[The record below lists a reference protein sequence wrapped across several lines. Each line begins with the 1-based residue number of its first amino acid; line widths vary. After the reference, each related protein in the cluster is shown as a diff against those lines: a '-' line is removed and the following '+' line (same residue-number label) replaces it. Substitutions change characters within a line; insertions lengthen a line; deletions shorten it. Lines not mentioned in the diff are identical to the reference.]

1 MLEANGSGLLD
12 PALWLA
18 LGGGLG
24 IGLLIGLERERNPAG
39 KAGVRTFALVSLL
52 GTLAALAGI
61 YVNTD
66 WLLPAGLL
74 AVTGMLIVAYARVG
88 PGEDP
93 GTTTVAAAGVAYLL
107 GALAGLGEAPL
118 ATALAIVVTAL
129 LYFKPELESVTSALS
144 REEQVSLLQFLVI
157 TFIVL
162 PILPDQ
168 AYGPYGVLNPRHIW
182 LMVVLIAGVGVA
194 SYIAMRVAGERHGT
208 LLTGLLGGL
217 VSSTATTALYAR
229 RSAEAPGSAQVA
241 LVVVS
246 LANLVVL
253 VRVGVYSALVAPGIV
268 PRLLPVLGCALAAGL
283 VVVAFLYLRADR
295 GTRLALPAARNPAE
309 IGMALRFGA
318 LYAAVLFVAAWL
330 EDTIGNRGL
339 YLATAL
345 SGLADVDP
353 GVLSAL
359 NLFVDERVS
368 AGTAVA
374 AIAVA
379 LAANMLFKLGVLAWL
394 GRGLVLPA
402 LAPFGAAL
410 AGGAAGLLFVSG

>member
-1 MLEANGSGLLD
+1 MNEHGTGLLD

-18 LGGGLG
+18 VGGGLG
-24 IGLLIGLERERNPAG
+24 VGLLIGLERERNRAA

-61 YVNTD
+61 YANTD

-74 AVTGMLIVAYARVG
+74 AVTGMLIVSYARVG

-129 LYFKPELESVTSALS
+129 LYFKPELESVTTALS
-144 REEQVSLLQFLVI
+144 REEQVSMLQFLVI

-162 PILPDQ
+162 PILPNQ
-168 AYGPYGVLNPRHIW
+168 AYGPYAVLNPRQIW

-194 SYIAMRVAGERHGT
+194 SYVAMRVAGERHGV

-229 RSAEAPGSAQVA
+229 RSSEMPGSAPVA

-246 LANLVVL
+246 LANLVLL
-253 VRVGVYSALVAPGIV
+253 VRVAAYSAVVAPGIL
-268 PRLLPVLGCALAAGL
+268 PQLLPVLGAALAAG
-283 VVVAFLYLRADR
+283 VAVVAVVYARAQHA
-295 GTRLALPAARNPAE
+295 TRLAMPAARNPAE

-318 LYAAVLFVAAWL
+318 FYALVLFVAAWL
-330 EDTIGNRGL
+330 EDEIGARGL

-345 SGLADVDP
+345 SGLADVDS
-353 GVLSAL
+353 GALTAL
-359 NLFVDERVS
+359 NLFDEGRVS
-368 AGTAVA
+368 GLTAVA

-379 LAANMLFKLGVLAWL
+379 IASNMLFKLGILAWL
-394 GRGLVLPA
+394 GKGLFWRTLV
-402 LAPFGAAL
+402 PFGAAL
-410 AGGAAGLLFVSG
+410 AGGAAGFLFVAA

>member
-1 MLEANGSGLLD
+1 MNEHGSGLLD

-18 LGGGLG
+18 VGGGLG
-24 IGLLIGLERERNPAG
+24 IGLLIGLERERNRAT

-74 AVTGMLIVAYARVG
+74 AVTGMLIVSYARVG

-129 LYFKPELESVTSALS
+129 LYFKPELESVTAALS
-144 REEQVSLLQFLVI
+144 REEQVSMLQFLVI

-168 AYGPYGVLNPRHIW
+168 AYGPFAVLNPRQIW
-182 LMVVLIAGVGVA
+182 LMVVLIAAVGVA
-194 SYIAMRVAGERHGT
+194 SYIAMRIAGERHGV

-229 RSAEAPGSAQVA
+229 RSAEVPGSAPVA

-246 LANLVVL
+246 LANLVLL
-253 VRVGVYSALVAPGIV
+253 VRVSAYSAVVAPAIL
-268 PRLLPVLGCALAAGL
+268 PSLLPVLGAGL
-283 VVVAFLYLRADR
+283 VAGGVVVAFLHVRAER
-295 GTRLALPAARNPAE
+295 ATRLALPTARNPAE

-318 LYAAVLFVAAWL
+318 LYALVLFVAAWL
-330 EDTIGNRGL
+330 QDAIGTHGL

-345 SGLADVDP
+345 SGLADVDS
-353 GVLSAL
+353 GALTAL
-359 NLFVDERVS
+359 NLFGEGRAG

-374 AIAVA
+374 AIAIA
-379 LAANMLFKLGVLAWL
+379 IASNMLFKLAILAWL
-394 GRGLVLPA
+394 GKDLFWRA

-410 AGGAAGLLFVSG
+410 AGGAAGYAFIAG

>member
-1 MLEANGSGLLD
+1 MEHYASGLLD

-18 LGGGLG
+18 IGGGLG

-52 GTLAALAGI
+52 GTLAALLGV
-61 YVNTD
+61 YVDTV

-74 AVTGMLIVAYARVG
+74 AVTGMLVVAYARVA
-88 PGEDP
+88 PSEDP

-107 GALAGLGEAPL
+107 GALAGLGEATL
-118 ATALAIVVTAL
+118 AAALAIVVTAL
-129 LYFKPELESVTSALS
+129 LYFKPELESWSVALK

-162 PILPDQ
+162 PILPDRT
-168 AYGPYGVLNPRHIW
+168 YGPYGVLNPREIW
-182 LMVVLIAGVGVA
+182 LMVVLISGVGVA
-194 SYIAMRVAGERHGT
+194 SYMAMRVAGERHGM

-229 RSAEAPGSAQVA
+229 RSNESPAMSQVA

-253 VRVGVYSALVAPGIV
+253 VRVAVLATVVAPGV
-268 PRLLPVLGCALAAGL
+268 LPRLAPVLGAALIAGLAA
-283 VVVAFLYLRADR
+283 AAYLLHRAQR
-295 GTRLALPAARNPAE
+295 GTQLALPPARNPAE
-309 IGMALRFGA
+309 IGMAVRFGA
-318 LYAAVLFVAAWL
+318 LYAFVLLAAAWL
-330 EDTIGNRGL
+330 QDLIGSRGL
-339 YLATAL
+339 YVATAL

-359 NLFVDERVS
+359 NLYGAGRVE
-368 AGTAVA
+368 AATAVA
-374 AIAVA
+374 AIAIA
-379 LAANMLFKLGVLAWL
+379 LLANTLFKLGLLAWF
-394 GRGLVLPA
+394 GRSLA
-402 LAPFGAAL
+402 LRALLPFGATL
-410 AGGAAGLLFVSG
+410 AGGAAGLLLVFR

>member
-1 MLEANGSGLLD
+1 MEHNGSGLLD

-18 LGGGLG
+18 IGGGLG

-52 GTLAALAGI
+52 GTLASLLGG
-61 YVNTD
+61 YVDTA

-74 AVTGMLIVAYARVG
+74 AVTGMLIVAYARVA
-88 PGEDP
+88 PTEDP

-107 GALAGLGEAPL
+107 GALAGLGEATL
-118 ATALAIVVTAL
+118 AAALAILVTAL
-129 LYFKPELESVTSALS
+129 LYFKPELESWSAALK

-162 PILPDQ
+162 PILPDRT
-168 AYGPYGVLNPRHIW
+168 YGPYGVLNPREIW

-194 SYIAMRVAGERHGT
+194 SYMAMRVAGERHGT

-229 RSAEAPGSAQVA
+229 RSNESPAMSQVA

-253 VRVGVYSALVAPGIV
+253 MRVAVLAAVVAPGIL
-268 PRLLPVLGCALAAGL
+268 PRLAPVLGAALAAGL
-283 VVVAFLYLRADR
+283 VAVAFLLHRAVR
-295 GTRLALPAARNPAE
+295 GTQLALPPARNPAE
-309 IGMALRFGA
+309 IGMAVRFGA
-318 LYAAVLFVAAWL
+318 LYAFVLLAAAWL
-330 EDTIGNRGL
+330 QELVGSHGL
-339 YLATAL
+339 YIATAL

-359 NLFVDERVS
+359 NLYGAGRVE

-374 AIAVA
+374 AIAIA
-379 LAANMLFKLGVLAWL
+379 LLANTLFKLGVLAWF
-394 GRGLVLPA
+394 GRGLALRA

-410 AGGAAGLLFVSG
+410 TGGAAGLLYVLQ

>member
-1 MLEANGSGLLD
+1 MEPSGAGHLD
-12 PALWLA
+12 AALWLA
-18 LGGGLG
+18 VGAGLG
-24 IGLLIGLERERNPAG
+24 IGLLIGLERERNPAA

-52 GTLAALAGI
+52 GTLATLTGA
-61 YVNTD
+61 YVD
-66 WLLPAGLL
+66 SMWLLPVGLL
-74 AVTGMLIVAYARVG
+74 AVTGMLVVAYARVA
-88 PGEDP
+88 PQEDP

-129 LYFKPELESVTSALS
+129 LYFKPELEGWSAALK
-144 REEQVSLLQFLVI
+144 REEQVSMLQFLVI

-162 PILPDQ
+162 PILPDRG
-168 AYGPYGVLNPRHIW
+168 YGPYGVLNPRQIW
-182 LMVVLIAGVGVA
+182 LMVVLVAGVGVA
-194 SYIAMRVAGERHGT
+194 SYMALRVAGERHGM

-229 RSAEAPGSAQVA
+229 RSNESPAMAQAA

-253 VRVGVYSALVAPGIV
+253 VRVAVLAAVVAPAILA
-268 PRLLPVLGCALAAGL
+268 RLLPVLGAALACGVAA
-283 VVVAFLYLRADR
+283 VAFLLHRAVR
-295 GTRLALPAARNPAE
+295 GAQFALPPARNPAE

-318 LYAAVLFVAAWL
+318 LYALVLLAAAWL
-330 EDTIGNRGL
+330 QDLVGSRGL
-339 YLATAL
+339 YIATAL

-359 NLFVDERVS
+359 NLFD
-368 AGTAVA
+368 AGRAGAATAVF
-374 AIAVA
+374 AIAIA
-379 LAANMLFKLGVLAWL
+379 LAANTLFKLGLLGWY
-394 GRGLVLPA
+394 GRGLALRA

-410 AGGAAGLLFVSG
+410 AGGAAGLLLLAG

>member
-1 MLEANGSGLLD
+1 MELNGTSLLD
-12 PALWLA
+12 PTLWLA
-18 LGGGLG
+18 IGGGLG

-52 GTLAALAGI
+52 GTLAALLGGYAE
-61 YVNTD
+61 NA
-66 WLLPAGLL
+66 WLLPAGLV
-74 AVTGMLIVAYARVG
+74 AVTGMLVVAYARVG

-107 GALAGLGEAPL
+107 GALAGFGEATL
-118 ATALAIVVTAL
+118 AAALAIVVTAL
-129 LYFKPELESVTSALS
+129 LYFKPELESWSAALK

-162 PILPDQ
+162 PVLPDRG
-168 AYGPYGVLNPRHIW
+168 YGPYGVLNPREIW

-194 SYIAMRVAGERHGT
+194 SYMAMRVAGERHGM

-229 RSAEAPGSAQVA
+229 RGNESPAMAQAA
-241 LVVVS
+241 LGVVS

-253 VRVGVYSALVAPGIV
+253 VRVGVLAAVVAPAILSG
-268 PRLLPVLGCALAAGL
+268 LLPVLGAALACGVLA
-283 VVVAFLYLRADR
+283 VAVLLRRSAR
-295 GTRLALPAARNPAE
+295 AERFVLPPARNPAE

-318 LYAAVLFVAAWL
+318 LYAAVLLAAAWL
-330 EDTIGNRGL
+330 QDQIGSRGL
-339 YLATAL
+339 FVATAI

-359 NLFVDERVS
+359 SLFGGGRID

-374 AIAVA
+374 AIAIA
-379 LAANMLFKLGVLAWL
+379 LAANMLFKLGILAWL
-394 GRGLVLPA
+394 GRGLA
-402 LAPFGAAL
+402 LRAAAPFGAAL
-410 AGGAAGLLFVSG
+410 AGGAAALAFL

>member
-1 MLEANGSGLLD
+1 MESYGSGLLD

-18 LGGGLG
+18 IGAGLG

-52 GTLAALAGI
+52 GTLAALLGAYADGA
-61 YVNTD
+61 

-74 AVTGMLIVAYARVG
+74 AVTGMLIVAYARVA
-88 PGEDP
+88 PQEDP
-93 GTTTVAAAGVAYLL
+93 GTTTVAAAAVAYLL

-118 ATALAIVVTAL
+118 AAALAIVVTAL
-129 LYFKPELESVTSALS
+129 LYFKPELEGWSSALR

-162 PILPDQ
+162 PILPDRT
-168 AYGPYGVLNPRHIW
+168 YGPYGVLNPRDIW

-194 SYIAMRVAGERHGT
+194 SYMAMRVAGERHGA

-229 RSAEAPGSAQVA
+229 RSSESPAMSQVA

-253 VRVGVYSALVAPGIV
+253 VRVAVLAAVVAPGILS
-268 PRLLPVLGCALAAGL
+268 RLLPVLGAALATGVAAA
-283 VVVAFLYLRADR
+283 AFLLVRAER
-295 GTRLALPAARNPAE
+295 GAQLALPPARNPAE
-309 IGMALRFGA
+309 IGMAVRFGA
-318 LYAAVLFVAAWL
+318 LYALVLLAAAWL
-330 EDTIGNRGL
+330 QDLIGSHGL

-359 NLFVDERVS
+359 NLYG
-368 AGTAVA
+368 AGRIETATAVV
-374 AIAVA
+374 AIAIA
-379 LAANMLFKLGVLAWL
+379 LLANTLFKLGVLAWFSRRL
-394 GRGLVLPA
+394 A
-402 LAPFGAAL
+402 LRALLPFGAAL
-410 AGGAAGLLFVSG
+410 AGGAAGLLL

>member
-1 MLEANGSGLLD
+1 MEHNGSGLLD

-18 LGGGLG
+18 IGGGLG

-52 GTLAALAGI
+52 GTLASLLGG
-61 YVNTD
+61 YVDTA

-74 AVTGMLIVAYARVG
+74 AVTGMLIVAYARVA
-88 PGEDP
+88 PTEDP

-107 GALAGLGEAPL
+107 GALAGLGEATL
-118 ATALAIVVTAL
+118 AAALAILVTAL
-129 LYFKPELESVTSALS
+129 LYFKPELESWSAALK

-162 PILPDQ
+162 PILPDRT
-168 AYGPYGVLNPRHIW
+168 YGPYGVLNPREIW
-182 LMVVLIAGVGVA
+182 LMVVLISGVGVA
-194 SYIAMRVAGERHGT
+194 SYMAMRVAGERHGT

-229 RSAEAPGSAQVA
+229 RSNESPALSQVA

-253 VRVGVYSALVAPGIV
+253 VRVAVLAAVVAPGIL
-268 PRLLPVLGCALAAGL
+268 PRLAPVLGAALAAGL
-283 VVVAFLYLRADR
+283 VAVAFLLHRSQR
-295 GTRLALPAARNPAE
+295 GTQLALPPARNPAE
-309 IGMALRFGA
+309 IGMAVRFGA
-318 LYAAVLFVAAWL
+318 LYAFVLLAAAWL
-330 EDTIGNRGL
+330 QDLVGSHGL
-339 YLATAL
+339 YIATAL
-345 SGLADVDP
+345 SGVADVDP

-359 NLFVDERVS
+359 NLYGADRVEDS
-368 AGTAVA
+368 TAVA
-374 AIAVA
+374 AIAIA
-379 LAANMLFKLGVLAWL
+379 LLANTLFKLGVLAWF
-394 GRGLVLPA
+394 GRGLALRA

-410 AGGAAGLLFVSG
+410 AGGAAGLLYVLK

>member
-1 MLEANGSGLLD
+1 MDSYGPGLLD

-18 LGGGLG
+18 IGGGLG

-52 GTLAALAGI
+52 GTLAALLGA
-61 YVNTD
+61 YVD
-66 WLLPAGLL
+66 GAWLLPAGLL
-74 AVTGMLIVAYARVG
+74 AVTGMLVVAYARVA
-88 PGEDP
+88 PAEDP

-107 GALAGLGEAPL
+107 GALAGLGEATL
-118 ATALAIVVTAL
+118 AAALAIVVTAL
-129 LYFKPELESVTSALS
+129 LYFKPELESWSAALK

-162 PILPDQ
+162 PVLPDRT
-168 AYGPYGVLNPRHIW
+168 YGPYGVLNPREIW

-194 SYIAMRVAGERHGT
+194 SYMAMRVAGERHGT

-229 RSAEAPGSAQVA
+229 RSSESPAMSQVA

-253 VRVGVYSALVAPGIV
+253 VRVAVLAAVVAPGILS
-268 PRLLPVLGCALAAGL
+268 RLLPVLGAALAAG
-283 VVVAFLYLRADR
+283 VAAAAYLLHRAQR
-295 GTRLALPAARNPAE
+295 GTQLALPPARNPAE

-318 LYAAVLFVAAWL
+318 LYGLVLLAAAWL
-330 EDTIGNRGL
+330 QDLIGSHGL
-339 YLATAL
+339 YVATAL

-359 NLFVDERVS
+359 NLYD
-368 AGTAVA
+368 AGRIEVATAVA
-374 AIAVA
+374 AIAIA
-379 LAANMLFKLGVLAWL
+379 LLANTLFKLGVLAWYSRRL
-394 GRGLVLPA
+394 A
-402 LAPFGAAL
+402 LRALLPFGAAL
-410 AGGAAGLLFVSG
+410 AGGAAGLLLVLA

>member
-1 MLEANGSGLLD
+1 MGPNASGLLD

-18 LGGGLG
+18 VGGGVG

-52 GTLAALAGI
+52 GTLAALVGVVVDNA
-61 YVNTD
+61 

-74 AVTGMLIVAYARVG
+74 AVTGMLIVAYARVA
-88 PGEDP
+88 PEEDP
-93 GTTTVAAAGVAYLL
+93 GTTSVAAAGVAYLL
-107 GALAGLGEAPL
+107 GALAGLGQAPL
-118 ATALAIVVTAL
+118 AAALAIVVTAL
-129 LYFKPELESVTSALS
+129 LYFKPELEGWSSALK

-162 PILPDQ
+162 PILPDRG
-168 AYGPYGVLNPRHIW
+168 YGPYGVLNPREIW

-194 SYIAMRVAGERHGT
+194 SYMAMRVAGERHGT

-229 RSAEAPGSAQVA
+229 RSNESAAMAKVA

-253 VRVGVYSALVAPGIV
+253 VRVAVLAAVVAPGLL
-268 PRLLPVLGCALAAGL
+268 PRLLPVLSAALAAG
-283 VVVAFLYLRADR
+283 VAATAFLLWRSEGGAQ
-295 GTRLALPAARNPAE
+295 LALPPARNPAE

-318 LYAAVLFVAAWL
+318 LYALVLLAAAWL
-330 EDTIGNRGL
+330 QDMIGSRGL
-339 YLATAL
+339 YVATAL
-345 SGLADVDP
+345 SGVADVDP

-359 NLFVDERVS
+359 NLYGGGRAE
-368 AGTAVA
+368 AGTAVV
-374 AIAVA
+374 AIAIA
-379 LAANMLFKLGVLAWL
+379 LLSNTLFKLGLLAWFG
-394 GRGLVLPA
+394 GRLA
-402 LAPFGAAL
+402 LRALLPFGAAL
-410 AGGAAGLLFVSG
+410 AGGAGGLLLVLG

>member
-24 IGLLIGLERERNPAG
+24 IGLLIGLERERNPAA

-66 WLLPAGLL
+66 WLLPVGLL

-162 PILPDQ
+162 PILPDR

-229 RSAEAPGSAQVA
+229 RSTDAPGSVQVA

-268 PRLLPVLGCALAAGL
+268 PRLLPVLGSALAAGL
-283 VVVAFLYLRADR
+283 VAVALLYLRADR

-330 EDTIGNRGL
+330 EDAIGNRGL

-379 LAANMLFKLGVLAWL
+379 LATNMLFKLGVLAWL
-394 GRGLVLPA
+394 GRGLFLPA

>member
-1 MLEANGSGLLD
+1 MEHNGSGLLD
-12 PALWLA
+12 SALWLA
-18 LGGGLG
+18 IGGGLG

-52 GTLAALAGI
+52 GTLTSLLGGYMDTA
-61 YVNTD
+61 

-74 AVTGMLIVAYARVG
+74 AVTGMLVVAYARVA
-88 PGEDP
+88 PAEDP
-93 GTTTVAAAGVAYLL
+93 GTTTIAAAGVAYLL
-107 GALAGLGEAPL
+107 GALAGLGEATL
-118 ATALAIVVTAL
+118 AAALAILVTAL
-129 LYFKPELESVTSALS
+129 LYFKPELESWSAALK

-162 PILPDQ
+162 PILPDR
-168 AYGPYGVLNPRHIW
+168 AYGPYGVLNPREIW

-194 SYIAMRVAGERHGT
+194 SYMAMRVAGERHGT

-229 RSAEAPGSAQVA
+229 RSNESPAMSQVA

-253 VRVGVYSALVAPGIV
+253 VRVAVLATVLAPGILS
-268 PRLLPVLGCALAAGL
+268 RLLPVVGAALAAGL
-283 VVVAFLYLRADR
+283 VAVAFLVHRAER
-295 GTRLALPAARNPAE
+295 GTQLALPPARNPAE
-309 IGMALRFGA
+309 IGMAVRFGA
-318 LYAAVLFVAAWL
+318 LYAIVLLAAAWL
-330 EDTIGNRGL
+330 QDLVGSHGL
-339 YLATAL
+339 YIATAL

-359 NLFVDERVS
+359 NLYD
-368 AGTAVA
+368 AGRIEPTTAVA
-374 AIAVA
+374 AIAIA
-379 LAANMLFKLGVLAWL
+379 LLANTLFKLGVLAWFGGSL
-394 GRGLVLPA
+394 ALRA

-410 AGGAAGLLFVSG
+410 AGGAAGLLFVLT

>member
-1 MLEANGSGLLD
+1 MYDIHGSGLLD

-18 LGGGLG
+18 VGGGLG
-24 IGLLIGLERERNPAG
+24 IGLLIGLERERNPAA

-52 GTLAALAGI
+52 GALAALVSV
-61 YVNTD
+61 YVDTE
-66 WLLPAGLL
+66 WLLPAGLV
-74 AVTGMLIVAYARVG
+74 AVTGMLIVAYARVA
-88 PGEDP
+88 PQEDP

-129 LYFKPELESVTSALS
+129 LYFKPELEGVSKALT

-162 PILPDQ
+162 PILPDR
-168 AYGPYGVLNPRHIW
+168 AYGPYGVLNPREIW
-182 LMVVLIAGVGVA
+182 LIVVLISGVGVA
-194 SYIAMRVAGERHGT
+194 SYVAMRVAGERHGV

-229 RSAEAPGSAQVA
+229 RSAEAPGSAPVA
-241 LVVVS
+241 VVVVS
-246 LANLVVL
+246 LANLVSL
-253 VRVGVYSALVAPGIV
+253 VRVGVLAAVVAPGV
-268 PRLLPVLGCALAAGL
+268 LPRLLPVLGSALAAGL
-283 VVVAFLYLRADR
+283 AVVAFLLVRAER
-295 GTRLALPAARNPAE
+295 GTRLQLPPARNPAE

-318 LYAAVLFVAAWL
+318 IYAAVLFAAAWL
-330 EDTIGNRGL
+330 QDAIGDRGL
-339 YLATAL
+339 FLATAL
-345 SGLADVDP
+345 SGVADVDP

-359 NLFVDERVS
+359 NLFGADRVA

-374 AIAVA
+374 AIAIA

-394 GRGLVLPA
+394 GRGLFIRA
-402 LAPFGAAL
+402 LAPFCAAL
-410 AGGAAGLLFVSG
+410 AGGAAGLLVAAG

>member
-1 MLEANGSGLLD
+1 MNEHGSGLLD
-12 PALWLA
+12 PALWIA
-18 LGGGLG
+18 VGGGLG

-74 AVTGMLIVAYARVG
+74 AVTGMLIVAYARVA

-93 GTTTVAAAGVAYLL
+93 GTTTIAAAGVAYLL

-129 LYFKPELESVTSALS
+129 LYFKPELESVTTALS
-144 REEQVSLLQFLVI
+144 REEQVSMLQFLVI

-168 AYGPYGVLNPRHIW
+168 AYGPYAVLNPRHVW
-182 LMVVLIAGVGVA
+182 LMVVLVAGVGVA
-194 SYIAMRVAGERHGT
+194 SYVALRVAGERHGV

-229 RSAEAPGSAQVA
+229 RSSESPGSAPVA

-246 LANLVVL
+246 LANLVLL
-253 VRVGVYSALVAPGIV
+253 VRVAAYSAVVAPGIL
-268 PRLLPVLGCALAAGL
+268 PLLLPVLGGALAAG
-283 VVVAFLYLRADR
+283 VVVVGLVYVRAER
-295 GTRLALPAARNPAE
+295 GMRLAMPPARNPAE

-318 LYAAVLFVAAWL
+318 FYALVLFVAAWL
-330 EDTIGNRGL
+330 EDEIGARGL

-345 SGLADVDP
+345 SGLADVDS
-353 GVLSAL
+353 GALTAL
-359 NLFVDERVS
+359 NLFGDGRIGG
-368 AGTAVA
+368 ATAVA

-379 LAANMLFKLGVLAWL
+379 IAANMLFKLGILAWL
-394 GRGLVLPA
+394 GKGLFWRTLV
-402 LAPFGAAL
+402 PFGAAL
-410 AGGAAGLLFVSG
+410 AGGAAGLLLAAG

>member
-1 MLEANGSGLLD
+1 MEHNGSGLLD

-18 LGGGLG
+18 IGGGLG

-52 GTLAALAGI
+52 GTLASLLGVYADTG
-61 YVNTD
+61 

-74 AVTGMLIVAYARVG
+74 AVTGMLIVAYARV
-88 PGEDP
+88 PPTEDP

-107 GALAGLGEAPL
+107 GALAGFGEATL
-118 ATALAIVVTAL
+118 AAALAILVTAL
-129 LYFKPELESVTSALS
+129 LYFKPELESWSAALK

-162 PILPDQ
+162 PILPDRT
-168 AYGPYGVLNPRHIW
+168 YGPYGVLNPREIW
-182 LMVVLIAGVGVA
+182 LMVVLISGVGVA
-194 SYIAMRVAGERHGT
+194 SYMAMRVAGERHGT

-229 RSAEAPGSAQVA
+229 RSNESPALSQVA

-253 VRVGVYSALVAPGIV
+253 VRVAVLAAVVAPGIL
-268 PRLLPVLGCALAAGL
+268 PRLAPVLGAALAAGL
-283 VVVAFLYLRADR
+283 VAVAFLLHRSQR
-295 GTRLALPAARNPAE
+295 GTQLALPPARNPAE
-309 IGMALRFGA
+309 IGMAVRFGA
-318 LYAAVLFVAAWL
+318 LYAFVLLAAAWL
-330 EDTIGNRGL
+330 QDLVGSHGL
-339 YLATAL
+339 YIATAL
-345 SGLADVDP
+345 SGVADVDP

-359 NLFVDERVS
+359 NLYGADRVEDS
-368 AGTAVA
+368 TAVA
-374 AIAVA
+374 AIAIA
-379 LAANMLFKLGVLAWL
+379 LLANTLFKLGVLAWF
-394 GRGLVLPA
+394 GRGLALRA

-410 AGGAAGLLFVSG
+410 AGGAAGLLYVLK

>member
-1 MLEANGSGLLD
+1 MEHNGSGLLD

-18 LGGGLG
+18 IGGGLG

-52 GTLAALAGI
+52 GTLASLLGG
-61 YVNTD
+61 YVDTA

-74 AVTGMLIVAYARVG
+74 AVTGMLIVAYARVA
-88 PGEDP
+88 PTEDP

-107 GALAGLGEAPL
+107 GALAGLGEATL
-118 ATALAIVVTAL
+118 AAALAILVTAL
-129 LYFKPELESVTSALS
+129 LYFKPELESWSAALK

-162 PILPDQ
+162 PILPDRT
-168 AYGPYGVLNPRHIW
+168 YGPYGVLNPREIW

-194 SYIAMRVAGERHGT
+194 SYMAMRVAGERHGT

-229 RSAEAPGSAQVA
+229 RSNESPAMSQVA

-253 VRVGVYSALVAPGIV
+253 MRVAVLAAVVAPGIL
-268 PRLLPVLGCALAAGL
+268 PRLAPVLGAALAAGL
-283 VVVAFLYLRADR
+283 VAVAFLLHRAVR
-295 GTRLALPAARNPAE
+295 GTQLALPAARNPAE
-309 IGMALRFGA
+309 IGMAVRFGA
-318 LYAAVLFVAAWL
+318 LYAFVLLAAAWL
-330 EDTIGNRGL
+330 QELVGSHGL
-339 YLATAL
+339 YIATAL

-359 NLFVDERVS
+359 NLYGAGRVE

-374 AIAVA
+374 AIAIA
-379 LAANMLFKLGVLAWL
+379 LLANTLFKLGVLAWF
-394 GRGLVLPA
+394 GRGLALRA

-410 AGGAAGLLFVSG
+410 TGGAAGLLYVLQ

>member
-1 MLEANGSGLLD
+1 MEFNGTGLLD
-12 PALWLA
+12 TTLWLA
-18 LGGGLG
+18 IGGGLG
-24 IGLLIGLERERNPAG
+24 AGLLIGLERERNPAG

-52 GTLAALAGI
+52 GTLAALLGNHVESA
-61 YVNTD
+61 

-74 AVTGMLIVAYARVG
+74 AVTGMLVVAYARVA

-107 GALAGLGEAPL
+107 GALAGYGEATL
-118 ATALAIVVTAL
+118 AAALAIVVTAL
-129 LYFKPELESVTSALS
+129 LYFKPELESWSAALK

-162 PILPDQ
+162 PILPDRGF
-168 AYGPYGVLNPRHIW
+168 GPYGVLNPREIW

-194 SYIAMRVAGERHGT
+194 SYMAMRVAGERHGT

-229 RSAEAPGSAQVA
+229 RSVESPAMAQVA

-253 VRVGVYSALVAPGIV
+253 VRVAVLAAVVAPEIL
-268 PRLLPVLGCALAAGL
+268 PRLTPVLGAALAAGL
-283 VVVAFLYLRADR
+283 VAVALLLHR
-295 GTRLALPAARNPAE
+295 GAGGTQLALPPARNPAE

-318 LYAAVLFVAAWL
+318 LYAVVLLAAAWL
-330 EDTIGNRGL
+330 QDLFGGRGL
-339 YLATAL
+339 YIATAL

-359 NLFVDERVS
+359 NLFGGARIS

-374 AIAVA
+374 AIAIA
-379 LAANMLFKLGVLAWL
+379 LAANMLFKLGILAWF
-394 GRGLVLPA
+394 GRRLALRA

-410 AGGAAGLLFVSG
+410 AGGAAALAFVLA

>member
-1 MLEANGSGLLD
+1 MEHNGSGLLD

-18 LGGGLG
+18 IGGGLG

-52 GTLAALAGI
+52 GTLASLLGVYADTG
-61 YVNTD
+61 

-74 AVTGMLIVAYARVG
+74 AVTGMLIVAYARVA
-88 PGEDP
+88 PTEDP

-107 GALAGLGEAPL
+107 GALAGLGEATL
-118 ATALAIVVTAL
+118 AAALAIVVTAL
-129 LYFKPELESVTSALS
+129 LYFKPELESWSAALK

-162 PILPDQ
+162 PILPDRTF
-168 AYGPYGVLNPRHIW
+168 GPYGVLNPREIW

-194 SYIAMRVAGERHGT
+194 SYMAMRVAGERHGT

-229 RSAEAPGSAQVA
+229 RSNESPAMSQVA

-253 VRVGVYSALVAPGIV
+253 VRVAVLAAVVAPGILS
-268 PRLLPVLGCALAAGL
+268 RLLPVLGAALATGVAAA
-283 VVVAFLYLRADR
+283 AFLLVRAER
-295 GTRLALPAARNPAE
+295 GAQLALPPARNPAE

-318 LYAAVLFVAAWL
+318 LYAFVLLAAAWL
-330 EDTIGNRGL
+330 QDLVGSEGL
-339 YLATAL
+339 YIVTAL

-359 NLFVDERVS
+359 NLYGTARVE
-368 AGTAVA
+368 AATAVA
-374 AIAVA
+374 AIAIA
-379 LAANMLFKLGVLAWL
+379 LLANTLFKLGVLAWFG
-394 GRGLVLPA
+394 GRLALRALLP
-402 LAPFGAAL
+402 FSAAL
-410 AGGAAGLLFVSG
+410 AGGAAGLPYVLK

>member
-1 MLEANGSGLLD
+1 MEHNGSGLLD

-18 LGGGLG
+18 IGGGLG

-52 GTLAALAGI
+52 GTLTSLLGGYMDTA
-61 YVNTD
+61 

-74 AVTGMLIVAYARVG
+74 AVTGMLVVAYARVA
-88 PGEDP
+88 PTEDP

-107 GALAGLGEAPL
+107 GALAGLGEATL
-118 ATALAIVVTAL
+118 AAALAILVTAL
-129 LYFKPELESVTSALS
+129 LYFKPELESWSAALK

-162 PILPDQ
+162 PILPDRT
-168 AYGPYGVLNPRHIW
+168 YGPYAVLNPREIW

-194 SYIAMRVAGERHGT
+194 SYMAMRVAGERHGT

-229 RSAEAPGSAQVA
+229 RSNESPAMSQVA

-253 VRVGVYSALVAPGIV
+253 VRVAVLATVLAPEILS
-268 PRLLPVLGCALAAGL
+268 RLLPVLGAALAAGL
-283 VVVAFLYLRADR
+283 AAVAFLVHRA
-295 GTRLALPAARNPAE
+295 TRDTHLALPPARNPAE
-309 IGMALRFGA
+309 IGMAVRFGA
-318 LYAAVLFVAAWL
+318 LYALVLLAAAWL
-330 EDTIGNRGL
+330 QDLIGSRGL
-339 YLATAL
+339 YVATAL

-359 NLFVDERVS
+359 NLYDAGRVEP
-368 AGTAVA
+368 ATAVA
-374 AIAVA
+374 AIAIA
-379 LAANMLFKLGVLAWL
+379 LLANTLFKLGVLAWY
-394 GRGLVLPA
+394 GRGLALRA

-410 AGGAAGLLFVSG
+410 AGGAAGLLFVLK

>member
-1 MLEANGSGLLD
+1 MELNGSGLLD
-12 PALWLA
+12 TALWLA
-18 LGGGLG
+18 VGAGLG
-24 IGLLIGLERERNPAG
+24 IGLLIGLERERNPAA

-52 GTLAALAGI
+52 GTLAALAG
-61 YVNTD
+61 VVVD
-66 WLLPAGLL
+66 SAWLLPAGLL
-74 AVTGMLIVAYARVG
+74 AVTGMLIVAYARVA

-118 ATALAIVVTAL
+118 AAALAIVVTAL
-129 LYFKPELESVTSALS
+129 LYFKPELEGLSAGLK

-162 PILPDQ
+162 PILPDR
-168 AYGPYGVLNPRHIW
+168 AYGPYGVLNPRDIW
-182 LMVVLIAGVGVA
+182 LMVVLVAGVGVA
-194 SYIAMRVAGERHGT
+194 SYAAMRVAGESHGA

-229 RSAEAPGSAQVA
+229 RSKESPAMAQVA

-253 VRVGVYSALVAPGIV
+253 VRVAVLAVVVAPGIL
-268 PRLLPVLGCALAAGL
+268 PRLAPVLAAALAAG
-283 VVVAFLYLRADR
+283 VAATAFLLARAQR
-295 GTRLALPAARNPAE
+295 GARLTLPPVRNPAE

-318 LYAAVLFVAAWL
+318 LYALVLLAAAWL
-330 EDTIGNRGL
+330 QDAVGSHGL
-339 YLATAL
+339 YVATAL

-353 GVLSAL
+353 GVLSSL
-359 NLFVDERVS
+359 HLYG
-368 AGTAVA
+368 AGRAGAATAVG

-379 LAANMLFKLGVLAWL
+379 LLANTLFKLGLLAWY
-394 GRGLVLPA
+394 GRA
-402 LAPFGAAL
+402 LALRAMLPFGAAL
-410 AGGAAGLLFVSG
+410 AGGAAGLLLVLG

>member
-1 MLEANGSGLLD
+1 MNEHGSGLLD
-12 PALWLA
+12 HTLWLA
-18 LGGGLG
+18 VGGGLG
-24 IGLLIGLERERNPAG
+24 IGLLIGLERERNRAA

-74 AVTGMLIVAYARVG
+74 AVTGMLVVAYARVG

-129 LYFKPELESVTSALS
+129 LYFKPELESVTATLS
-144 REEQVSLLQFLVI
+144 REEQVSMLQFLVI

-162 PILPDQ
+162 PILPDH
-168 AYGPYGVLNPRHIW
+168 AYGPYAVLNPRQIW

-194 SYIAMRVAGERHGT
+194 SYVALRIAGERHGV

-229 RSAEAPGSAQVA
+229 RSREMPGSAPVA
-241 LVVVS
+241 LVVVA
-246 LANLVVL
+246 LANLVLL
-253 VRVGVYSALVAPGIV
+253 VRVSVYSAVVASAILPS
-268 PRLLPVLGCALAAGL
+268 LLPVLGGALAAGA
-283 VVVAFLYLRADR
+283 VVVAFLYLRA
-295 GTRLALPAARNPAE
+295 GQGARLALPPARNPAE

-318 LYAAVLFVAAWL
+318 LYAVVLFVAAWL
-330 EDTIGNRGL
+330 EDAIGSRGL

-353 GVLSAL
+353 GALSAL
-359 NLFVDERVS
+359 NLFGEGRVS
-368 AGTAVA
+368 ARIAVA
-374 AIAVA
+374 AIGVA
-379 LAANMLFKLGVLAWL
+379 IAANMLFKLGVLAWL
-394 GRGLVLPA
+394 GKDLFWRALV
-402 LAPFGAAL
+402 PFGATL
-410 AGGAAGLLFVSG
+410 AGGAAGYAFVAG